1 MSRIKSPMCIS
12 FMITARWSGMYE
24 TVHGVRQAK
33 LWFLFLKPSRCVGIR
48 KQRSVTVELM

>member
-48 KQRSVTVELM
+48 KQEVLL

>member
-33 LWFLFLKPSRCVGIR
+33 LWFLFLKSSRCVGIR
-48 KQRSVTVELM
+48 KQEVLL